1 MKNVAKCDTW
11 CELQNPVNHR
21 VFERKLRPKP
31 SGRGHV
37 CLGDVRSVLTCGG
50 EFNSRHIVRRSG
62 PKALDDPK
70 SSTRPQSGEASSAT
84 DRAQVPW
91 KGAPE
96 RVRAPSCPD
105 PVAPRGAVYESGCL
119 GMQPQSGGKFRPRL
133 NMGERPIANK
143 YRECLKLSGGK
154 RMGAGDASWSDAER
168 SNPHAPHGVP
178 RHLRAQGV
186 GLWAP
191 HSTRLETR
199 TKESDMC
206 ASQRVSKPVR
216 RKEADWLDPSRCEH
230 ACRDPKDGEL
240 CLSGAKPEE
249 TLVEA
254 RSDTDVQIV
263 RLTWVGRGGCF
274 VEPSH
279 GIESSKWAIFG
290 KQNWRCGMNRKP
302 GYGAQLRANLEPTK
316 GVGRLRQQDGGH
328 GSRNPL
334 RSVLPTLETA
344 QPEVGSSG
352 WKSTARRV
360 VSGAFPAA
368 LENPEDRVPL
378 TPGRTHNRIRSPRP
392 KTRFGGSIRAEDIVS
407 RIHQV
412 LDCSPTNRERELG
425 LDRRETATDVLRVL
439 TDVLRVLTDVL
450 STDVLRVLTDVLRVL
465 TDVLCAL
472 TDTRTHTD
480 SHGRPACADGRPV
493 CTEQTAHVG
502 QNHPNSPRS
511 VLICVLMDSRTSF
524 RRSGPKALD
533 DPKSST
539 RPQSGEASSATDRAQ
554 VPWKGAPE
562 RVRAPSCP
570 DPVAPRGAV
579 YESGCLGMQPQ
590 SGGKFR
596 PRLNMGER
604 PIANKYRE
612 CLKLSGGKRM
622 GAGDA
627 SWSDA
632 ERSNPHAPHGV
643 PRHLRAQGV
652 GLWAPHSTRLE
663 TRTKE
668 SDMCASQRVSKPV
681 RRKEADWL
689 DPSRC
694 EHACRDPKDGELCLS
709 GAKPEETLVEARSDT
724 DVQIV
729 RLTWVGRGGCFVE
742 PSHGIES
749 SKWAIFGKQNW
760 RCGMNRKPGYGAQLR
775 ANLEPTKGVG
785 RLRQQDGGHG
795 SRNPLRSVLPTL
807 ETAQPEVGSSGWK
820 STARRVVSGA
830 FPAALENPEDRVP
843 LTPGRTHNR
852 IRSPRPKTRFGG
864 SIRAEDIVSR
874 IHQVLD
880 CSPTNRERELGL
892 DRRETATDVLRV
904 LTDVLR
910 VLTDVL
916 STDVLRVLTDV
927 LRVLTDVLCALTDT
941 RTHTDSHGRP
951 ACADG
956 RPVCTEQTAHV
967 GQNHPNSPRSVLICV
982 LMDSRTSFRRS
993 GPKALDDPKSS
1004 TRPQSGEASSATDR
1018 AQVPWKGAPERV
1030 RAPSCPDPVAPR
1042 GAVYESGC
1050 LGMQP
1055 QSGGKFRPR
1064 LNMGERPIANKYR
1077 ECLKL
1082 SGGKRMGAG
1091 DASWSD
1097 AERSNPHA
1105 PHGVPRHL
1113 RAQGVGL
1120 WAPHSTRLE
1129 TRTKESDMCASQ
1141 RVSKPVRRKEADWLD
1156 PSRCEHACR
1165 DPKDG
1170 ELCLSGAKPE
1180 ETLVEARSDTDVQIV
1195 RLTWVGRGG
1204 CFVEPSH
1211 GIESSKWAI
1220 FGKQNWRCGMNRKP
1234 GYGAQLRANLE
1245 PTKGVGRLRQ
1255 QDGGHGS
1262 RNPLRS
1268 VLPTLETAQPEV
1280 GSSGWKSTARRV
1292 VSGAFPAALENPED
1306 RVPLTPGRTHNR
1318 IRSPRPKTRFGGSI
1332 RAEDI
1337 VSRIHQVLDCSPTN
1351 RERELGLDRRETA
1364 TDVLRVLTDV
1374 LRVLTDV
1381 LSTDVLRV
1389 LTDVL
1394 RVLTDVLCALTD
1406 TRTHTDSHGRPAC
1419 ADGRPV
1425 CTEQTAHVGQNHPN
1439 SPRSVLICVLMDS
1452 RTSFRRS
1459 GPKALDDPKSSTRP
1473 QSGEASSA
1481 TDRAQV
1487 PWKGAPERV
1496 RAPSCPDP
1504 VAPRGAVYESGCLGM
1519 QPQSGGKFRPR
1530 LNMGERPIANKYRE
1544 CLKLSGGKRMGAGDA
1559 SWSDAERSNPHAPH
1573 GVPRHLRAQGVGL
1586 WAPHSTRLETRT
1598 KESDMCA
1605 SQRVSKPVRRK
1616 EADWLD
1622 PSRCEHACRDPKDGE
1637 LCLSGA
1643 KPEETLV
1650 EARSDT
1656 DVQIVRLTWV
1666 GRGGCFVEP
1675 SHGIESSK
1683 WAIFGKQNWRCGMN
1697 RKPGYGAQ
1705 LRANLEPTKGVGRLR
1720 QQDGG
1725 HGSRNPLRSVLPT
1738 LETAQPEV
1746 GSSGWKST
1754 ARRVVSGAFPAAL
1767 ENPED
1772 RVPLTPGRTHNRIR
1786 SPSDAHE
1793 WINEIP
1799 TVPVYYPAKPQPRER
1814 AWQNQRGK
1822 KTLLSLTLSS
1832 TRPQS
1837 GEASSATDRAQVPW
1851 KGAPERVRAP
1861 SCPDPVAPRGA
1872 VYESGCLGMQPQS
1885 GGKFRPRLNMGER
1898 PIANKY
1904 RECLKLSGGKRMG
1917 AGDASWSDAE
1927 RSNPHAPHGV
1937 PRHLRAQGV
1946 GLWAPHSTRLET
1958 RTKESDMCASQRVSK
1973 PVRRKEADWLDPSRC
1988 EHACRDPKD
1997 GELCLSGAKPEE
2009 TLVEARSDTDVQIVR
2024 LTWVGR
2030 GGCFVE
2036 PSHGIESSKW
2046 AIFGKQNWRCGM
2058 NRKPGYGAQL
2068 RANLEPTK
2076 GVGRL
2081 RQQDG
2086 GHGSRNPLRSVLPT
2100 LETAQPEVGSS
2111 GWKSTARRVV
2121 SGAFP
2126 AALENPEDRVPLT
2139 PGRTHNRIRSPRPKT
2154 RFGGSIRA
2162 EDIVS
2167 RIHQVLDCS
2176 PTNRE
2181 RELGLDRRET
2191 ATDVLRV
2198 LTDVLR
2204 VLTDVLSTDVLRVL
2218 TDVLRVL
2225 TDVLC
2230 ALTDTRTHTDSHG
2243 RPACADGR
2251 PVCTEQTAH
2260 VGQNHPNSPRSVLIC
2275 VLMDS
2280 RTSFRRSGP
2289 KALDDPKSSTRPQSG
2304 EASSATDRAQ
2314 VPWKGAPERVRAPSC
2329 PDPVAPRGAVY
2340 ESGCLGMQPQSGGKF
2355 RPRLNMGERPIAN
2368 KYRECL
2374 KLSGGKRMG
2383 AGDASWSDAERSNPH
2398 APHGVPRHLRA
2409 QGVGLWA
2416 PHSTRLE
2423 TRTKESDMCASQRVS
2438 KPVRR
2443 KEADWLDP
2451 SRCEHACRDPKDGEL
2466 CLSGAKPEETLVE
2479 ARSDTDVQI
2488 VRLTWVGR
2496 GGCFVE
2502 PSHGIESS
2510 KWAIFGK
2517 QNWRCGM
2524 NRKPGYGAQLRAN
2537 LEPTKGVGR
2546 LRQQDGGHGSRN
2558 PLRSVLPT
2566 LETAQPEVGSSGWK
2580 STARRV
2586 VSGAFPA
2593 ALENPEDRVPL
2604 TPGRTHNR
2612 IRSPSDAHE
2621 WINEIP
2627 TVPVYY
2633 PAKPQPRERAW
2644 QNQRGKKTLLSLT
2657 LSSTRPQS
2665 GEASSATDRAQVPWK
2680 GAPERVRAP
2689 SCPDPVAPRGAVYE
2703 SGCLGMQ
2710 PQSGGKFR
2718 PRLNMGERPIAN
2730 KYRECLKLSGGKR
2743 MGAGDAS
2750 WSDAERSNPHA
2761 PHGVPR
2767 HLRAQGLGLWAPH
2780 STRLETRTKES
2791 DMCASQR
2798 VSKPVRRKEADW
2810 LDPSRCEHA
2819 CRDPKDGELCLSGA
2833 KPEETLVEARSDTD
2847 VQIVRLTWVGRGGC
2861 FVEPS
2866 HGIESSKWAI
2876 FGKQNWR
2883 CGMNR
2888 KPGYGAQLR
2897 ANLEPTK
2904 GVGRLRQQD
2913 GGHGSRNPLR
2923 SVARPIP
2930 GRRGKSQASMSRRA
2944 RRSLQNLGRE
2954 PGRSGRRCRSWCL
2967 PTLETAQLEVGSS
2980 GWKSTARR
2988 VVSGAFPAALENPED
3003 RVPLTPGRTH
3013 NRIRSPRPKTRF
3025 GGSIRAEDIVSRIH
3039 QVLDCSPTNR
3049 ERELGLDRRETATD
3063 VLRVLTDVLRV
3074 LTDVLSTD
3082 VLRVLT
3088 DVLRVLTDVLC
3099 ALTDTRTHTD
3109 SHGRPACADGRPVCT
3124 EQTAHVG
3131 QNHPNSPRSVLIC
3144 VLMDS
3149 RTSFRR
3155 SGPKALDDPKSSTRP
3170 QSGEASSATD
3180 RAQVPWKGAPE
3191 RVRAP
3196 SCPDPVAP
3204 RGAVYESGCL
3214 GMQPQSGGKFR
3225 PRLNMGERPIANKY
3239 REHAPHGVPRHLR
3252 AQGVGL
3258 WAPHS
3263 TRLETRTKESDM
3275 CASQRVGRGGC
3286 FVEPSHGI
3294 ESSKWAIFG
3303 KQNWRCGM
3311 NRKPGYGAQL
3321 RANLEPTKGVGRL
3334 RQQDGGHGSRN
3345 PLRSVA
3351 RPIPSRRG
3359 KSQASMSRRARRSLQ
3374 NLGREPGRSGRRCR
3388 SWCLPTLETA
3398 QPEVGSSGWKSTA
3411 RRVVSGAFPAALEN
3425 PEDRVSKVNSLWSME
3440 QCRQGKSAKWIRNFG
3455 KRIGSEG
3462 WARGSQFRTRR
3473 LLAGCLSC

>member
-1 MKNVAKCDTW
+1 MGLGLGLWLLAIHISQRVLEIVGREADGGRRCV
-11 CELQNPVNHR
+11 PVGCGT
-21 VFERKLRPKP
+21 EQSGPP
-31 SGRGHV
+31 IDSGRG
-37 CLGDVRSVLTCGG
+37 
-50 EFNSRHIVRRSG
+50 
-62 PKALDDPK
+62 P
-70 SSTRPQSGEASSAT
+70 TRIK
-84 DRAQVPW
+84 V
-91 KGAPE
+91 
-96 RVRAPSCPD
+96 
-105 PVAPRGAVYESGCL
+105 
-119 GMQPQSGGKFRPRL
+119 
-133 NMGERPIANK
+133 
-143 YRECLKLSGGK
+143 
-154 RMGAGDASWSDAER
+154 
-168 SNPHAPHGVP
+168 HAPHGVP

-274 VEPSH
+274 AEPSH

-334 RSVLPTLETA
+334 RSVARPI
-344 QPEVGSSG
+344 PGRRG
-352 WKSTARRV
+352 KSQASMSRRARR
-360 VSGAFPAA
+360 SLQNLGR
-368 LENPEDRVPL
+368 E
-378 TPGRTHNRIRSPRP
+378 PGRSGRRCRSW
-392 KTRFGGSIRAEDIVS
+392 
-407 RIHQV
+407 
-412 LDCSPTNRERELG
+412 C
-425 LDRRETATDVLRVL
+425 
-439 TDVLRVLTDVL
+439 
-450 STDVLRVLTDVLRVL
+450 
-465 TDVLCAL
+465 
-472 TDTRTHTD
+472 
-480 SHGRPACADGRPV
+480 
-493 CTEQTAHVG
+493 
-502 QNHPNSPRS
+502 
-511 VLICVLMDSRTSF
+511 
-524 RRSGPKALD
+524 
-533 DPKSST
+533 
-539 RPQSGEASSATDRAQ
+539 
-554 VPWKGAPE
+554 
-562 RVRAPSCP
+562 
-570 DPVAPRGAV
+570 
-579 YESGCLGMQPQ
+579 
-590 SGGKFR
+590 
-596 PRLNMGER
+596 
-604 PIANKYRE
+604 
-612 CLKLSGGKRM
+612 
-622 GAGDA
+622 
-627 SWSDA
+627 
-632 ERSNPHAPHGV
+632 
-643 PRHLRAQGV
+643 
-652 GLWAPHSTRLE
+652 
-663 TRTKE
+663 
-668 SDMCASQRVSKPV
+668 
-681 RRKEADWL
+681 
-689 DPSRC
+689 
-694 EHACRDPKDGELCLS
+694 
-709 GAKPEETLVEARSDT
+709 
-724 DVQIV
+724 
-729 RLTWVGRGGCFVE
+729 
-742 PSHGIES
+742 
-749 SKWAIFGKQNW
+749 
-760 RCGMNRKPGYGAQLR
+760 
-775 ANLEPTKGVG
+775 
-785 RLRQQDGGHG
+785 
-795 SRNPLRSVLPTL
+795 
-807 ETAQPEVGSSGWK
+807 
-820 STARRVVSGA
+820 
-830 FPAALENPEDRVP
+830 
-843 LTPGRTHNR
+843 
-852 IRSPRPKTRFGG
+852 
-864 SIRAEDIVSR
+864 
-874 IHQVLD
+874 
-880 CSPTNRERELGL
+880 
-892 DRRETATDVLRV
+892 
-904 LTDVLR
+904 
-910 VLTDVL
+910 
-916 STDVLRVLTDV
+916 
-927 LRVLTDVLCALTDT
+927 
-941 RTHTDSHGRP
+941 
-951 ACADG
+951 
-956 RPVCTEQTAHV
+956 
-967 GQNHPNSPRSVLICV
+967 
-982 LMDSRTSFRRS
+982 
-993 GPKALDDPKSS
+993 
-1004 TRPQSGEASSATDR
+1004 
-1018 AQVPWKGAPERV
+1018 
-1030 RAPSCPDPVAPR
+1030 
-1042 GAVYESGC
+1042 
-1050 LGMQP
+1050 
-1055 QSGGKFRPR
+1055 
-1064 LNMGERPIANKYR
+1064 
-1077 ECLKL
+1077 
-1082 SGGKRMGAG
+1082 
-1091 DASWSD
+1091 
-1097 AERSNPHA
+1097 
-1105 PHGVPRHL
+1105 
-1113 RAQGVGL
+1113 
-1120 WAPHSTRLE
+1120 
-1129 TRTKESDMCASQ
+1129 
-1141 RVSKPVRRKEADWLD
+1141 
-1156 PSRCEHACR
+1156 
-1165 DPKDG
+1165 
-1170 ELCLSGAKPE
+1170 
-1180 ETLVEARSDTDVQIV
+1180 
-1195 RLTWVGRGG
+1195 
-1204 CFVEPSH
+1204 
-1211 GIESSKWAI
+1211 
-1220 FGKQNWRCGMNRKP
+1220 
-1234 GYGAQLRANLE
+1234 
-1245 PTKGVGRLRQ
+1245 
-1255 QDGGHGS
+1255 
-1262 RNPLRS
+1262 
-1268 VLPTLETAQPEV
+1268 
-1280 GSSGWKSTARRV
+1280 
-1292 VSGAFPAALENPED
+1292 
-1306 RVPLTPGRTHNR
+1306 
-1318 IRSPRPKTRFGGSI
+1318 
-1332 RAEDI
+1332 
-1337 VSRIHQVLDCSPTN
+1337 
-1351 RERELGLDRRETA
+1351 
-1364 TDVLRVLTDV
+1364 
-1374 LRVLTDV
+1374 
-1381 LSTDVLRV
+1381 
-1389 LTDVL
+1389 
-1394 RVLTDVLCALTD
+1394 
-1406 TRTHTDSHGRPAC
+1406 
-1419 ADGRPV
+1419 
-1425 CTEQTAHVGQNHPN
+1425 
-1439 SPRSVLICVLMDS
+1439 
-1452 RTSFRRS
+1452 
-1459 GPKALDDPKSSTRP
+1459 
-1473 QSGEASSA
+1473 
-1481 TDRAQV
+1481 
-1487 PWKGAPERV
+1487 
-1496 RAPSCPDP
+1496 
-1504 VAPRGAVYESGCLGM
+1504 
-1519 QPQSGGKFRPR
+1519 
-1530 LNMGERPIANKYRE
+1530 
-1544 CLKLSGGKRMGAGDA
+1544 
-1559 SWSDAERSNPHAPH
+1559 
-1573 GVPRHLRAQGVGL
+1573 
-1586 WAPHSTRLETRT
+1586 
-1598 KESDMCA
+1598 
-1605 SQRVSKPVRRK
+1605 
-1616 EADWLD
+1616 
-1622 PSRCEHACRDPKDGE
+1622 
-1637 LCLSGA
+1637 
-1643 KPEETLV
+1643 
-1650 EARSDT
+1650 
-1656 DVQIVRLTWV
+1656 
-1666 GRGGCFVEP
+1666 
-1675 SHGIESSK
+1675 
-1683 WAIFGKQNWRCGMN
+1683 
-1697 RKPGYGAQ
+1697 
-1705 LRANLEPTKGVGRLR
+1705 
-1720 QQDGG
+1720 
-1725 HGSRNPLRSVLPT
+1725 LPT

-1917 AGDASWSDAE
+1917 AGDASRSDAE

-2030 GGCFVE
+2030 GGCFAE

-2086 GHGSRNPLRSVLPT
+2086 GHGSRNPLRSVARPI
-2100 LETAQPEVGSS
+2100 PGRR
-2111 GWKSTARRVV
+2111 GKSQASMSRRARR
-2121 SGAFP
+2121 SLQNLGR
-2126 AALENPEDRVPLT
+2126 E
-2139 PGRTHNRIRSPRPKT
+2139 PGRSGRRCRSW
-2154 RFGGSIRA
+2154 
-2162 EDIVS
+2162 
-2167 RIHQVLDCS
+2167 C
-2176 PTNRE
+2176 
-2181 RELGLDRRET
+2181 
-2191 ATDVLRV
+2191 
-2198 LTDVLR
+2198 
-2204 VLTDVLSTDVLRVL
+2204 
-2218 TDVLRVL
+2218 
-2225 TDVLC
+2225 
-2230 ALTDTRTHTDSHG
+2230 
-2243 RPACADGR
+2243 
-2251 PVCTEQTAH
+2251 
-2260 VGQNHPNSPRSVLIC
+2260 
-2275 VLMDS
+2275 
-2280 RTSFRRSGP
+2280 
-2289 KALDDPKSSTRPQSG
+2289 
-2304 EASSATDRAQ
+2304 
-2314 VPWKGAPERVRAPSC
+2314 
-2329 PDPVAPRGAVY
+2329 
-2340 ESGCLGMQPQSGGKF
+2340 
-2355 RPRLNMGERPIAN
+2355 
-2368 KYRECL
+2368 
-2374 KLSGGKRMG
+2374 
-2383 AGDASWSDAERSNPH
+2383 
-2398 APHGVPRHLRA
+2398 
-2409 QGVGLWA
+2409 
-2416 PHSTRLE
+2416 
-2423 TRTKESDMCASQRVS
+2423 
-2438 KPVRR
+2438 
-2443 KEADWLDP
+2443 
-2451 SRCEHACRDPKDGEL
+2451 
-2466 CLSGAKPEETLVE
+2466 
-2479 ARSDTDVQI
+2479 
-2488 VRLTWVGR
+2488 
-2496 GGCFVE
+2496 
-2502 PSHGIESS
+2502 
-2510 KWAIFGK
+2510 
-2517 QNWRCGM
+2517 
-2524 NRKPGYGAQLRAN
+2524 
-2537 LEPTKGVGR
+2537 
-2546 LRQQDGGHGSRN
+2546 
-2558 PLRSVLPT
+2558 LPT

-2750 WSDAERSNPHA
+2750 RSDAERSNPHA

-2767 HLRAQGLGLWAPH
+2767 HLRAQGVGLWAPH

-2861 FVEPS
+2861 FAEPS

-2967 PTLETAQLEVGSS
+2967 PTLETAQPEVGSS

-3013 NRIRSPRPKTRF
+3013 NRIRSP
-3025 GGSIRAEDIVSRIH
+3025 SDAHEWINEI
-3039 QVLDCSPTNR
+3039 PTVPVYYPAKPQPR
-3049 ERELGLDRRETATD
+3049 ERAWQNQRGKKTLLS
-3063 VLRVLTDVLRV
+3063 LTL
-3074 LTDVLSTD
+3074 
-3082 VLRVLT
+3082 
-3088 DVLRVLTDVLC
+3088 
-3099 ALTDTRTHTD
+3099 
-3109 SHGRPACADGRPVCT
+3109 
-3124 EQTAHVG
+3124 
-3131 QNHPNSPRSVLIC
+3131 
-3144 VLMDS
+3144 
-3149 RTSFRR
+3149 
-3155 SGPKALDDPKSSTRP
+3155 SSTRP

-3239 REHAPHGVPRHLR
+3239 RECLKLSGGKRMGAGDASRSDAERSNPHAPHGVPRHLR

-3275 CASQRVGRGGC
+3275 CASQRVSKPVRRKEADWLDPSRCEHACRDPKDGELCLSGAKPEETLVEARSDTDVQIVRLTWVGRGGC
-3286 FVEPSHGI
+3286 FAEPSHGI

-3351 RPIPSRRG
+3351 RPIPGRRG

-3425 PEDRVSKVNSLWSME
+3425 PEDRVPLTPGRTHNRIRSP
-3440 QCRQGKSAKWIRNFG
+3440 RQGKSAKWIRNFG

-3473 LLAGCLSC
+3473 LLAGCLSR